1 MCATLPAIN
10 IIVIIDIRLV
20 INGHAEAMGAC
31 TQLDVS
37 IIKWVAQIE
46 PEPRGSLARG
56 HSSETAPSFASNRVH
71 VPC

>member
-37 IIKWVAQIE
+37 IIK
-46 PEPRGSLARG
+46 
-56 HSSETAPSFASNRVH
+56 
-71 VPC
+71 